1 MRAMS
6 IVRTAVLAAA
16 LMAMTLAAHPASARS
31 VPLQPDAASL
41 SDADSSLPR
50 TLIYASVASLF
61 DITVGY
67 IVDGGFATGTAI
79 AFFDTTSGWLLY
91 YVHEK
96 IWAAEVPLD
105 PAPAG
110 MVVDKTATFTA
121 ANSIRLLGIGLLAAQ
136 NPVVAAGAL
145 AFNVISDTAAYIVT
159 DRVWALFSARKLA
172 AAIAP

>member
-1 MRAMS
+1 
-6 IVRTAVLAAA
+6 
-16 LMAMTLAAHPASARS
+16 
-31 VPLQPDAASL
+31 
-41 SDADSSLPR
+41 
-50 TLIYASVASLF
+50 
-61 DITVGY
+61 
-67 IVDGGFATGTAI
+67 
-79 AFFDTTSGWLLY
+79 
-91 YVHEK
+91 
-96 IWAAEVPLD
+96 
-105 PAPAG
+105 